1 MNLNCDISSI
11 SSSYLVSLV
20 FFDLWMSFG
29 GKIYENR
36 QRGSDNLKIVPTEGE
51 IEYFLKK
58 TVTLTH
64 VEKTNATWVFQPTIA
79 IQD

>member
-1 MNLNCDISSI
+1 
-11 SSSYLVSLV
+11 
-20 FFDLWMSFG
+20 MSFG

-36 QRGSDNLKIVPTEGE
+36 HRGSDNLKIVPTEGE

-64 VEKTNATWVFQPTIA
+64 VEKINAT
-79 IQD
+79 